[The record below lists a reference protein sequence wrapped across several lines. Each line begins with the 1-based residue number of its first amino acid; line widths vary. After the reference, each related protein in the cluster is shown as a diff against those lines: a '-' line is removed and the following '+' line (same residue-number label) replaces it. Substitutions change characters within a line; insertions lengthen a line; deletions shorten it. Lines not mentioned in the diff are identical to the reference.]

1 MKNRNKFI
9 GTGVALVTPFKS
21 NGGVDYKSLEKLV
34 QHIIKGG
41 CEYLVVLGTT
51 GEGVT
56 LNASEKKLVV
66 ETVIKTNK
74 GRLPIVLGMGGNNT
88 IQVVDEMLATDFR
101 GIDAI
106 LSVSPSYNKPSQA
119 GIIEHFKLISKVC
132 PLPIILYNVDRKS
145 TRLNSSHE
153 WISRMPS
160 SA

>member
-1 MKNRNKFI
+1 MKNRNKFF

-74 GRLPIVLGMGGNNT
+74 GRLP
-88 IQVVDEMLATDFR
+88 
-101 GIDAI
+101 
-106 LSVSPSYNKPSQA
+106 
-119 GIIEHFKLISKVC
+119 
-132 PLPIILYNVDRKS
+132 DRKS
-145 TRLNSSHE
+145 TRLNSSHSSV
-153 WISRMPS
+153 SRMPS